1 MKMEDIFDNVR
12 YFVKLLNMIN
22 FLEINYSKTFL
33 FKLEFA
39 IRKKDCIY
47 RLLLYCLSDYIFFF
61 FTNMQIS
68 RKEIIKNFN
77 QFLRFPSESI
87 FNF

>member
-47 RLLLYCLSDYIFFF
+47 RLFLYVYQIIFFF

-68 RKEIIKNFN
+68 RKEIIKNCN

>member
-1 MKMEDIFDNVR
+1 MVNIFNDVAIF
-12 YFVKLLNMIN
+12 YKLFDTIN
-22 FLEINYSKTFL
+22 FLEINYSKIFL
-33 FKLEFA
+33 FKLKFA
-39 IRKKDCIY
+39 IWKKDREY
-47 RLLLYCLSDYIFFF
+47 RLLFIFIPFTRLYFFYEYADI
-61 FTNMQIS
+61 M

>member
-1 MKMEDIFDNVR
+1 MVDIFDDVAIF
-12 YFVKLLNMIN
+12 YKLFDTIN
-22 FLEINYSKTFL
+22 SLEINYSKIFL
-33 FKLEFA
+33 FKLKFA
-39 IRKKDCIY
+39 IWKKDCIFLFLFIFIPFT
-47 RLLLYCLSDYIFFF
+47 RLYFFYEYADI
-61 FTNMQIS
+61 M

>member
-12 YFVKLLNMIN
+12 YFIKLLNMIN

-61 FTNMQIS
+61 FYEYADIEERN
-68 RKEIIKNFN
+68 N
-77 QFLRFPSESI
+77 
-87 FNF
+87 